1 METRQENQVFQGRE
15 KTQISSIR
23 NQFQAPTLAHIW
35 NW

>member
-1 METRQENQVFQGRE
+1 METRQENQVFQGQE

-23 NQFQAPTLAHIW
+23 NQLQAPTLAHIW